1 MEYIFGI
8 ILHSIGGFSSA
19 SFYVPTY
26 KVKFWSWE
34 LCWISLGFVA
44 WVIMP
49 FIGGFVTTP
58 NLFGVL
64 AGVPASTLLAT
75 YLFGLLWGFGGL
87 MAGLGLRYLGLSL
100 GQSICLG
107 VCAIIGTIVPAI
119 MDDKLSVLF
128 HTSGGLIILA
138 GLIISLIGIAFC
150 GYAGVLKDKTLNEA
164 EKHKS
169 VKEFSVV
176 KGLIVAVCGG
186 IMSAFMAIAIKV
198 GAPISDAAVKEGTQ
212 VVYMNIPIFVLALG
226 GGFTA
231 NIGYS
236 IFRSI
241 RGKTAGKKQFEIPSR
256 VLVNNTLLVILSGV
270 MWYGQYFFYG
280 MGATKMGK
288 YDFASWTLHMA
299 TIILFSNLWGIV
311 LKEWKLVNRKTKFYL
326 WMGIILLIISVIMIG
341 LGNHF
346 SSSN

>member
-26 KVKFWSWE
+26 KVKYWSWE

-49 FIGGFVTTP
+49 FIGGFITTP
-58 NLFGVL
+58 NLFEVL
-64 AGVPASTLLAT
+64 SSVPVATLFGT
-75 YLFGLLWGFGGL
+75 YFFGLLWGFGGL

-107 VCAIIGTIVPAI
+107 VCAIVGTIVPAI
-119 MDDKLSVLF
+119 MNNKLPVLF
-128 HTSGGLIILA
+128 HTSGGLVILA

-150 GYAGVLKDKTLNEA
+150 GYAGVLKDRGLTET

-176 KGLIVAVCGG
+176 KGLVVSICGG
-186 IMSAFMAIAIKV
+186 IMSAFMAIAINV
-198 GAPISDAAVKEGTQ
+198 GMPISEAAVKGGTSA
-212 VVYMNIPIFVLALG
+212 VYMNIPIFVLALG

-236 IFRSI
+236 IFRFI
-241 RGKTAGKKQFEIPSR
+241 RGKRATANQFAIPSA
-256 VLVNNTLLVILSGV
+256 VLASNVLLVILSGV

-311 LKEWKLVNRKTKFYL
+311 LREWKLVDKKTKIYL
-326 WMGIILLIISVIMIG
+326 WTGIILLIFSVVLIG

-346 SSSN
+346 SSN